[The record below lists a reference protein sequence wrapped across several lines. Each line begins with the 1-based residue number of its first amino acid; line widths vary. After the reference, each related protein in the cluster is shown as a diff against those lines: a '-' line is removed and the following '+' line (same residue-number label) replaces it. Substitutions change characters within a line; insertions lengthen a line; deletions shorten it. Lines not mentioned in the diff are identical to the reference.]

1 MKGRW
6 NEVKNQNGVLYTF
19 NCPDRFSAPIKMALF
34 DLDNTL
40 IRYSKDIH
48 ELVGIGDS
56 NETGLQL
63 RFPFVRH
70 STAAFAAVCSGWMA
84 GRRPHQPGGC
94 CAETVYSGRYEG
106 GCLFR

>member
-1 MKGRW
+1 
-6 NEVKNQNGVLYTF
+6 
-19 NCPDRFSAPIKMALF
+19 MALF

-70 STAAFAAVCSGWMA
+70 STAAFAAVYSGGME

-94 CAETVYSGRYEG
+94 CAETVHFDRYEG
-106 GCLFR
+106 EGFFR